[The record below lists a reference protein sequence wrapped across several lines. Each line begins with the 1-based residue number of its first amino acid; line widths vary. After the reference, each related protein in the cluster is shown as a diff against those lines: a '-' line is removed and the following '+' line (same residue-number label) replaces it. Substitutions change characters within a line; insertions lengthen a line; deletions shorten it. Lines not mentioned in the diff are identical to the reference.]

1 MIHPRPASSARALL
15 LVAAAL
21 LAAPAAAQDRNLGL
35 VVQNNVNAMLVDPNP
50 VYAGIPIEG
59 SNGVKADTAITRYRS
74 GRVAPLQSFSGN
86 TNIGNAGAGASST
99 SAQPTGNGPR

>member
-1 MIHPRPASSARALL
+1 MIHFGPASSARARL

-50 VYAGIPIEG
+50 AYAGIPIEG
-59 SNGVKADTAITRYRS
+59 GNGLKADTAITRYRT
-74 GRVAPLQSFSGN
+74 GRVQSLQSFSGN
-86 TNIGNAGAGASST
+86 TNVGGAGAGASST